1 MKPIPMQPTNSP
13 LRRRNLRTAW
23 ALVAFALAVAASVF
37 GWRALHHAPLMPTT
51 SGYAAAY
58 GQ

>member
-1 MKPIPMQPTNSP
+1 MQTTN
-13 LRRRNLRTAW
+13 NLHRKNVRTAW

>member
-1 MKPIPMQPTNSP
+1 MQPTNKP
-13 LRRRNLRTAW
+13 LHRKNLRTAW
-23 ALVAFALAVAASVF
+23 LLVLFAVAVAGSVF
-37 GWRALHHAPLMPTT
+37 GWRALNHAPMMPTT